1 MTVRRLAA
9 GVSAGA
15 LAASLATTIGVGAAG
30 AEPSSVSWSDG
41 SSHFQRTVSDAA
53 PAVGDTITTST
64 KFTRS
69 GGVDEYIYR
78 VKDLHPECFVY
89 VPGSAQ
95 VDGNAIGG
103 AETDPA
109 FTAVNGGS
117 TEWPVRPVLGPKSQ
131 TFSFSYT
138 VGTDCR
144 AGSDLMTSLHYDG
157 SLGAGTYQ
165 DKGPTVTVEF
175 AASQTQVQPVY
186 GAKAGQPVTIAA
198 KVAGGTVPQNGG
210 DVQFKAD
217 GVDIGAPVAVDPATG
232 VAQTGWT
239 PADAGNTSVTAVF
252 LGNLNTDGST
262 SDPRTVSVARQTVD
276 SETSLTV
283 APGAV
288 VGSATAITATVAP
301 PGVGG
306 TVTFKD
312 NEIDFATVPV
322 TGQDGKVG
330 VNWIPDSD
338 GSHTIKAVFS
348 GRDGVNGSGAQ
359 QTVSVTPQPAESVTS
374 TTSLAPV
381 APFDLGGSATLTAT
395 VTSEGATNG
404 TVTFRDGDDVI
415 GTVDVV
421 NGAATLEDWT
431 PTAGGDH
438 AISAAFSGIGDT
450 LASNAAITVTV
461 NIPDSPNPGDGG
473 TPGDGGNGAANGSFD
488 LGALF
493 GSLGSL
499 GK

>member
-1 MTVRRLAA
+1 MSRTTTRRIAA

-30 AEPSSVSWSDG
+30 AETSSVSWGDG
-41 SSHFQRTVSDAA
+41 SSNFQRTVSDAT
-53 PAVGDTITTST
+53 PSVGDTITTT
-64 KFTRS
+64 TTFTRD
-69 GGVDEYIYR
+69 GIVDEYLYR
-78 VKDLHPECFVY
+78 VKDLHPECFAY

-95 VDGNAIGG
+95 VGGSAIDDV
-103 AETDPA
+103 ETGSS

-117 TEWPVRPVLGPKSQ
+117 FEWPVRPVLGPKSR

-144 AGSDLMTSLHYDG
+144 AGSDFMTSMHYDG

-165 DKGPTVTVEF
+165 DEGPTVTVEF

-232 VAQTGWT
+232 IAQTGWT
-239 PADAGNTSVTAVF
+239 PADAGNTSLTAVF

-262 SDPRTVSVARQTVD
+262 SDPRTVSVAQQTVD
-276 SETSLTV
+276 SKTSLSV
-283 APGAV
+283 ASGAQ
-288 VGSATAITATVAP
+288 VGSATSVTATVAP
-301 PGVGG
+301 PGAGG

-312 NEIDFATVPV
+312 NEVDFATVPV
-322 TGQDGKVG
+322 TDGDGG
-330 VNWIPDSD
+330 VSVDWIPGSE

-359 QTVSVTPQPAESVTS
+359 QTVTVAPKPAESVTS
-374 TTSLAPV
+374 TTTLDPV
-381 APFDLGGSATLTAT
+381 APFDLGGTATLKAT
-395 VTSEGATNG
+395 VTSEGATDG
-404 TVTFRDGDDVI
+404 TVTFRDGDEI
-415 GTVDVV
+415 LGTVDVV
-421 NGAATLEDWT
+421 NGVATLEDWK
-431 PTAGGDH
+431 PTIGGDH
-438 AISAAFSGIGDT
+438 AISAEFSGIGDT

-461 NIPDSPNPGDGG
+461 DTPETPGPGDPGDGG
-473 TPGDGGNGAANGSFD
+473 ATGGSFD
-488 LGALF
+488 LSTLF

-499 GK
+499 GG